1 MANTNEI
8 TNLTIDASALDFWT
22 VARVINELSGIEGTD
37 DLMVA
42 FENWRDE
49 NAIASAIKYANEGN
63 PEAAE
68 DILDIYDGE
77 GEDAWTDVVS
87 AINAARATEEPANEE
102 EPAPAADA
110 LRDNPEYRTW
120 DDALVWLDQMPA
132 HDKRAYDPW
141 KIVEEAARIHSTGA
155 GERNIFEAGR
165 IYGMACAIAAI
176 CPVEGADADWWLG
189 YIEDYAEANYEDGAR
204 VDL

>member
-1 MANTNEI
+1 MTNCTI
-8 TNLTIDASALDFWT
+8 TLDVTGFGYTYLLQLDAMLGDFLSDGDNAAAADALHDW
-22 VARVINELSGIEGTD
+22 IG
-37 DLMVA
+37 
-42 FENWRDE
+42 E
-49 NAIASAIKYANEGN
+49 NARNFA
-63 PEAAE
+63 
-68 DILDIYDGE
+68 DD
-77 GEDAWTDVVS
+77 
-87 AINAARATEEPANEE
+87 ARATGDDLAADLFSDLAADLEGGNDPEEEPATE